1 MNSLTTLSP
10 ATQLFVWPLQ
20 LAQLS
25 AHAFQAA
32 LPRLA
37 PEALAQSINPG
48 WTAVVNVNSNNS
60 SAPETEQ
67 SVVARHSYGRQL
79 GRLMDVVGLLLEDL
93 QARDGAVPDDERIA
107 DFRRLQSDIDDI
119 KRRSAERRLDGIA
132 GDLET
137 LRRADEAAY
146 ERVKGR
152 LRELVRD

>member
-1 MNSLTTLSP
+1 MNSLTSLSP
-10 ATQLFVWPLQ
+10 AVQLFVWPLQ
-20 LAQLS
+20 FAQLS
-25 AHAFQAA
+25 AQAFQAA

-48 WTAVVNVNSNNS
+48 WSAVFNINSNNS

-67 SVVARHSYGRQL
+67 TVVARHSYGRQL
-79 GRLMDVVGLLLEDL
+79 GRLMDAVGLLLDDL
-93 QARDGAVPDDERIA
+93 QARDGAVPQDKRIE
-107 DFRRLQSDIDDI
+107 DFRRLQADIGDI
-119 KRRSAERRLDGIA
+119 KLRAAQRRLDRIA

-146 ERVKGR
+146 ERLKGR

>member
-1 MNSLTTLSP
+1 MNSSTSLSP
-10 ATQLFVWPLQ
+10 AAQWFVWPLQ

-25 AHAFQAA
+25 AQAVQAA

-48 WTAVVNVNSNNS
+48 WSSVVNINSNNS

-67 SVVARHSYGRQL
+67 TIVARHSYGRQL
-79 GRLMDVVGLLLEDL
+79 GRLMDVVGLLIDDL
-93 QARDGAVPDDERIA
+93 QAREGSVSQDERIE
-107 DFRRLQSDIDDI
+107 DFRRLQVDIDGI
-119 KRRSAERRLDGIA
+119 KRRAAERRLDRTA

-146 ERVKGR
+146 ERLKAR
-152 LRELVRD
+152 LRELVRN